1 MGGGG
6 GGLLPHCPSH
16 LTHSPCVRMSLS
28 LSLPHALTPRPAA
41 PSPSLPWERVHLAG
55 LRRERPEV
63 PVWGKKKGWGVE
75 QYLLGA
81 SQELCEAPSL
91 TLSLQP
97 HPVPR
102 TAHPSTTLSPLH
114 THTLLPTRL
123 CQLAQHP
130 LSVPTP
136 SSTSPPSPH
145 AAPTPSESCSFISPG
160 PCSSFLLPS
169 PAFHGKGLLAQAREN
184 WQEAC
189 LCKDTLTF

>member
-16 LTHSPCVRMSLS
+16 LIHSPCVRMSLS
-28 LSLPHALTPRPAA
+28 LSAPRTHPKTSSPQPLTALGKGTSSRVEEGEARG
-41 PSPSLPWERVHLAG
+41 PSLGE
-55 LRRERPEV
+55 
-63 PVWGKKKGWGVE
+63 KKGWGVE

-97 HPVPR
+97 HPLPR

-136 SSTSPPSPH
+136 SSPSPPSPH